1 MKNTNW
7 ILVACILGFSGVAL
21 GAFGAHGLE
30 QTLSVDQ
37 RGEWWATAVNY
48 QMWHVLAILFA
59 ALQHQRRGRGAGA
72 AMAFTLG
79 IVLFAGSLFCLAL
92 GAPSWFGAIT
102 PFGGLALLIG
112 WVLLG
117 RAACQG
123 DSSEGNADLADE
135 RTNSP

>member
-1 MKNTNW
+1 
-7 ILVACILGFSGVAL
+7 
-21 GAFGAHGLE
+21 
-30 QTLSVDQ
+30 
-37 RGEWWATAVNY
+37 
-48 QMWHVLAILFA
+48 
-59 ALQHQRRGRGAGA
+59 
-72 AMAFTLG
+72 MAFTLG

>member
-7 ILVACILGFSGVAL
+7 ILVACLLGFSGVAL
-21 GAFGAHGLE
+21 GALGAHGLE

-37 RGEWWATAVNY
+37 RSEWWATAVNY

-117 RAACQG
+117 RAACQA
-123 DSSEGNADLADE
+123 DSSEGNAGLDDE